1 MTYNFINY
9 PSILIGFKN
18 SDSTQHVSVYNKDD
32 VTRTV
37 VSTPE
42 KIDEFISETKKGK
55 KNEVLR
61 AVITIGVGIAA
72 GLLTAFGMNKIFK
85 TPFDKAEKIL
95 ASFLGA
101 EAGLLTGIFLPNTKK
116 LDKAIAKLT
125 EGVPQELAAL
135 PVAAPAPADT
145 KAAAASQ
152 SSGFNNLLKAA
163 QQQQI

>member
-1 MTYNFINY
+1 MPYNFMEF

-18 SDSTQHVSVYNKDD
+18 SDSTQNVSVYNKDG

-55 KNEVLR
+55 RSEVLR
-61 AVITIGVGIAA
+61 TFITVGIGIAA
-72 GLLTAFGMNKIFK
+72 GLLTAFGMNKIIK

-101 EAGLLTGIFLPNTKK
+101 DAGLITGIFLPNTKK

-125 EGVPQELAAL
+125 EGVPQEPAAQ
-135 PVAAPAPADT
+135 PAAPAPAVT
-145 KAAAASQ
+145 KAATASQ
-152 SSGFNNLLKAA
+152 TSGFNNLLKAA